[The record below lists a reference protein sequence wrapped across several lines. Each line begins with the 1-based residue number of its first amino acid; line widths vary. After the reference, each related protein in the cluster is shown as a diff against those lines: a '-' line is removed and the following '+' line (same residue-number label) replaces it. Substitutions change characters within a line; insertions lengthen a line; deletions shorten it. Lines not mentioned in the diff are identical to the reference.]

1 MMHVI
6 QSINPYTPTPPT
18 SGMGLELLMH
28 VIQSINPDAV
38 FQLRKSEDKPSKEV
52 LDSHYANNFT
62 FRHPPLNKV
71 GTDMPCVLFIVF
83 TVILL
88 HIYPSLAPF
97 HPFST
102 ILYTKC

>member
-1 MMHVI
+1 
-6 QSINPYTPTPPT
+6 
-18 SGMGLELLMH
+18 MGLELLMH

-71 GTDMPCVLFIVF
+71 GTDVPCVLFIVF

-88 HIYPSLAPF
+88 HIYPSLAP
-97 HPFST
+97 ST
-102 ILYTKC
+102 LSLQYYTLNANILPTKITPIATSISSPR